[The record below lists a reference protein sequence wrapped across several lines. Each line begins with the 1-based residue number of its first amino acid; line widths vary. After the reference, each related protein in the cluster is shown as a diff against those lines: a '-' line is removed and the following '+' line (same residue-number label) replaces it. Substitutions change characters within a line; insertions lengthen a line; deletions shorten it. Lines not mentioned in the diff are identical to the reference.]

1 MLSIF
6 ISSPANEFKEE
17 RIKIKKFI
25 EENSILNQIFEVF
38 VFEEDVVAT
47 GKQSD
52 EIYLEK
58 ARNSDIYLGLIGESY
73 GNIRSSGFSA
83 TEEEFNSY
91 YNNGGKH
98 ALFFIKDCENRD
110 LKTEKFIDV
119 IGNKVVY
126 NTFNGQQDLLNKIE
140 KALAGYINETHENI
154 SFDERIVPDS
164 SENDLDKESYNLFLK
179 ESNMESQDFIKI
191 LSNKFNVLVKDRD
204 TYKFTTAGA
213 LFFTENPN
221 KFDGIDAGVKLA
233 RFDGTDK
240 TIFIDKATLNGSL
253 LKILNE
259 IESFFKRNTRYATK
273 IIGFERYDIPEY
285 PYDAVREAIINAIAH
300 RDYEIKGTDVTFFIY
315 DDRIE
320 IISPGNLKFPLT
332 LNNLEDGNSVRRNE
346 IICNLFH
353 HTKYM
358 EQYGTGIERIKTKMI
373 EHGLPAPKFELNG
386 NFFKVILYGPGE
398 NILKL
403 QDSVHANKID
413 LKKYDL
419 NDRQYKLLEILSQNN
434 ENITNKEYRKLFEV
448 SRSTAARDLRRL
460 VELNL
465 IQKYEINGKEVI
477 YSIK

>member
-273 IIGFERYDIPEY
+273 IM
-285 PYDAVREAIINAIAH
+285 VL
-300 RDYEIKGTDVTFFIY
+300 KGMIY
-315 DDRIE
+315 
-320 IISPGNLKFPLT
+320 
-332 LNNLEDGNSVRRNE
+332 RN
-346 IICNLFH
+346 I
-353 HTKYM
+353 HTM
-358 EQYGTGIERIKTKMI
+358 
-373 EHGLPAPKFELNG
+373 L
-386 NFFKVILYGPGE
+386 
-398 NILKL
+398 
-403 QDSVHANKID
+403 
-413 LKKYDL
+413 
-419 NDRQYKLLEILSQNN
+419 
-434 ENITNKEYRKLFEV
+434 
-448 SRSTAARDLRRL
+448 
-460 VELNL
+460 
-465 IQKYEINGKEVI
+465 
-477 YSIK
+477 

>member
-73 GNIRSSGFSA
+73 GNIRSSGFSV

-221 KFDGIDAGVKLA
+221 KFDGIDVGVKLA

-273 IIGFERYDIPEY
+273 IM
-285 PYDAVREAIINAIAH
+285 VL
-300 RDYEIKGTDVTFFIY
+300 KGMIY
-315 DDRIE
+315 
-320 IISPGNLKFPLT
+320 
-332 LNNLEDGNSVRRNE
+332 RN
-346 IICNLFH
+346 I
-353 HTKYM
+353 HTM
-358 EQYGTGIERIKTKMI
+358 
-373 EHGLPAPKFELNG
+373 L
-386 NFFKVILYGPGE
+386 
-398 NILKL
+398 
-403 QDSVHANKID
+403 
-413 LKKYDL
+413 
-419 NDRQYKLLEILSQNN
+419 
-434 ENITNKEYRKLFEV
+434 
-448 SRSTAARDLRRL
+448 
-460 VELNL
+460 
-465 IQKYEINGKEVI
+465 
-477 YSIK
+477 

>member
-73 GNIRSSGFSA
+73 GNIRSSGFST

-179 ESNMESQDFIKI
+179 ESDMESQDFIKI

-221 KFDGIDAGVKLA
+221 KFDGIDVGVKLA

-240 TIFIDKATLNGSL
+240 TIFIDKAT
-253 LKILNE
+253 
-259 IESFFKRNTRYATK
+259 
-273 IIGFERYDIPEY
+273 
-285 PYDAVREAIINAIAH
+285 
-300 RDYEIKGTDVTFFIY
+300 
-315 DDRIE
+315 
-320 IISPGNLKFPLT
+320 
-332 LNNLEDGNSVRRNE
+332 
-346 IICNLFH
+346 
-353 HTKYM
+353 
-358 EQYGTGIERIKTKMI
+358 
-373 EHGLPAPKFELNG
+373 
-386 NFFKVILYGPGE
+386 
-398 NILKL
+398 
-403 QDSVHANKID
+403 
-413 LKKYDL
+413 
-419 NDRQYKLLEILSQNN
+419 
-434 ENITNKEYRKLFEV
+434 
-448 SRSTAARDLRRL
+448 
-460 VELNL
+460 
-465 IQKYEINGKEVI
+465 
-477 YSIK
+477 